1 MNSRLRI
8 IVTGL
13 IAQHP
18 LGGVTWDY
26 VQYVLGLVRLGH
38 DVFYIEDS
46 GEWPYVSDS
55 TDRTISNTC
64 AANVRYLAAVM
75 QRFGLGERWAYRY
88 VRSGEWFGL
97 SDRRRAEVITDADL
111 VLNVSGTIARPRKY
125 LAAKRLAYI
134 DSDPVFTQVRLALG
148 ERKLCAWVAA
158 HDIHFSFGESLS
170 DTIPKTGHDWRP
182 TRQPIVL
189 SEWRPGAPERPAFT
203 TIMTW
208 ASERPLLYAGR
219 RFGYK
224 NLQFQ
229 RYLDLPH
236 RVPAATLEI
245 AVGDLDH
252 LEWQPEEDV
261 SDRPRAP
268 GVRGRGRHILE
279 DAGWRVVSAA
289 HTCPDLDSYRAY
301 IEGSLG
307 EWSVAKHGYV
317 MGQSGWFSC
326 RSACYLAAG
335 KPVIVEN
342 TGFDSVLPVGE
353 GILPFRTVEEAVAA
367 IEEVIANYARHAA
380 AARDIAVT
388 CFDSAKVLTMLI
400 ERAMD
405 SPAVVSPRVPALE
418 RGPQALPAASVASDA
433 PSRR

>member
-13 IAQHP
+13 IAQYP
-18 LGGVTWDY
+18 VGGVTWDY
-26 VQYVLGLVRLGH
+26 IQYVLGLVRLGH

-46 GEWPYVSDS
+46 GVWPYILES
-55 TDRTISNTC
+55 TDQIIATSC
-64 AANVRYLAAVM
+64 VANVRYLGAVM

-88 VRSGEWFGL
+88 VRTGEWFGL
-97 SDRRRAEVITDADL
+97 SDRRRAEVINDADL

-134 DSDPVFTQVRLALG
+134 DSDPVFTQVQLALRK
-148 ERKLCAWVAA
+148 RKLCACVAA
-158 HDIHFSFGESLS
+158 HDVHFSFGESLS
-170 DTIPKTGHDWRP
+170 DRIPKTGYDWWP

-189 SEWRPGAPERPAFT
+189 SEWRPSAPERPAFT

-208 ASERPLLYAGR
+208 ANEGPLVYAGR

-224 NLQFQ
+224 NLQFP

-245 AVGDLDH
+245 AVGNLDH
-252 LEWQPEEDV
+252 LEWQPEKDAP
-261 SDRPRAP
+261 DRPFAP
-268 GVRGRGRHILE
+268 GVLVRHQLE
-279 DAGWRVVSAA
+279 EAGWHVVGAA
-289 HTCPDLDSYRAY
+289 HACPDLDSYRAY

-307 EWSVAKHGYV
+307 EWSIAKHGYV
-317 MGQSGWFSC
+317 VGQPGWFSC

-342 TGFDSVLPVGE
+342 TGFDRVLPVGE
-353 GILPFRTVEEAVAA
+353 GILPFRTIEEAAAA
-367 IEEVIANYARHAA
+367 IEEVNANYDRHAA

-388 CFDSAKVLTMLI
+388 WFDSAKVLPALI
-400 ERAMD
+400 GRAMN
-405 SPAVVSPRVPALE
+405 SRAPTGPRA
-418 RGPQALPAASVASDA
+418 PAAEYTPRASVPTTTTLEGAV
-433 PSRR
+433 R